1 MSELSPLIFEN
12 SVTTSSSSYVT
23 LLVWVRTMN
32 SVSDSVSVLLSL
44 AQTFALLRVRCQFS
58 QPSAIGISATD
69 VIQDF

>member
-1 MSELSPLIFEN
+1 MSSLLILEN
-12 SVTTSSSSYVT
+12 SVTTTSRRSYVT

-44 AQTFALLRVRCQFS
+44 AQTFAPCPVSIFPAGS
-58 QPSAIGISATD
+58 IGISATD